1 MQLGP
6 LEHKIPPIVANRWR
20 RVTFIVTGGDRFM
33 EAIQINDLFEQEGPA
48 GQLFVRLKELGIQV
62 EREWWTDEEVA
73 VYVVD
78 LAVSQGSGR
87 RCPRSR
93 KQSCHC
99 R

>member
-6 LEHKIPPIVANRWR
+6 LEHKIPPIVATRWR
-20 RVTFIVTGGDRFM
+20 RVTFIVTGGDCFM

-48 GQLFVRLKELGIQV
+48 DQLFVRLKELGIQV

-78 LAVSQGSGR
+78 LAVSHRLGVPLSQIS
-87 RCPRSR
+87 
-93 KQSCHC
+93 
-99 R
+99 

>member
-1 MQLGP
+1 LQLGP
-6 LEHKIPPIVANRWR
+6 LEHKLPPIVAHRWR

-33 EAIQINDLFEQEGPA
+33 EAIQIKDLFEQEGPA

-78 LAVSQGSGR
+78 LAVSHRLGVPLSQIS
-87 RCPRSR
+87 
-93 KQSCHC
+93 
-99 R
+99 